1 MSLTIFNDDEFQALE
16 HRAANQLG
24 EATLMERAGA
34 AAAALIESRLPSDA
48 KVSILAGPG
57 NNGGDAIAL
66 ACELKE
72 KNRDVVLILSAGRRP
87 TTALALAQLERWNAL
102 GGESKPT
109 PTWHA
114 KLTVWWM
121 VFSELA
127 SKNRSRATILMPCFG
142 STNAKLSRFRL
153 MCPLG

>member
-72 KNRDVVLILSAGRRP
+72 KIATLCSFCLLVVVRR
-87 TTALALAQLERWNAL
+87 L
-102 GGESKPT
+102 
-109 PTWHA
+109 
-114 KLTVWWM
+114 
-121 VFSELA
+121 
-127 SKNRSRATILMPCFG
+127 
-142 STNAKLSRFRL
+142 RL
-153 MCPLG
+153 P